1 MIVLFAVM
9 IILLIPALWAY
20 SYIWRGLNRRVIAA
34 VKVVDP
40 VITLG
45 PYAMGCWGLLTAWV
59 GINIWATGTAALV
72 GSIVTLSGAALC
84 FLWAGFWVLMHCL
97 GGQTPGK
104 RPLWWRE
111 AVAAKYAWRNLER
124 MPAYFGGRTSILPVQ
139 NPRIVKPYSGSWT
152 RPVGATLE
160 GYLPDGKSR
169 ECFDEYGRP
178 MPRMYP
184 VGPEPTIFEV
194 ARWGKS
200 VSADRLLYTF
210 LPTAPFERLRLAG
223 TIRGPFTFAG
233 EVPHGAVTKW
243 PRRSGAN
250 RAFGNYAKLGDITER
265 RVELLIDHRLIA
277 ALQTTRECYERRH
290 SWMLAFTDI
299 MPNDL
304 LYSTTDDGFLQIT
317 FGTVAE
323 GYEKPWIFTSTQKDT
338 PRLRRQVARA
348 MRVRKILKQTSAELM
363 DWYFVPKISEFP
375 HGPVTNELP
384 EEFYFSSNIMVT
396 NRHESSARATGET
409 H

>member
-20 SYIWRGLNRRVIAA
+20 SYRRVIAA

-45 PYAMGCWGLLTAWV
+45 PYAMGCWGLLTTWV

-84 FLWAGFWVLMHCL
+84 FFWAGFWVLMHCL

-124 MPAYFGGRTSILPVQ
+124 MPAYFGARTSILPVQ
-139 NPRIVKPYSGSWT
+139 TPRIVKPYSGSWT

-169 ECFDEYGRP
+169 EGFDEYGRP

-184 VGPEPTIFEV
+184 VGPEPTIFEA

-200 VSADRLLYTF
+200 VSADKLLYTF

-265 RVELLIDHRLIA
+265 RVELVLSRLCRQPVNAMSADIA
-277 ALQTTRECYERRH
+277 GCSRSPILCPMIFFIPRPTMGSCRLPSVPSLKGTRN
-290 SWMLAFTDI
+290 L
-299 MPNDL
+299 
-304 LYSTTDDGFLQIT
+304 GFL
-317 FGTVAE
+317 
-323 GYEKPWIFTSTQKDT
+323 
-338 PRLRRQVARA
+338 PRR
-348 MRVRKILKQTSAELM
+348 RKI
-363 DWYFVPKISEFP
+363 P
-375 HGPVTNELP
+375 HDFAVK
-384 EEFYFSSNIMVT
+384 
-396 NRHESSARATGET
+396 
-409 H
+409 